1 MASDALVLLRNTGDE
16 PLTFEVDIGK
26 MVKFVNRFVLPPGRS
41 SEIEITNIIP
51 LVLFD
56 RGFQNAIVAG
66 TLILTFDFTTSEGV
80 DSTASNFVW
89 NISKFLNADP
99 NGWLES

>member
-1 MASDALVLLRNTGDE
+1 MATDALVLLLNTSTE
-16 PLTFEVDIGK
+16 PLTFEVDIAK
-26 MVKFVNRFVLPPGRS
+26 TVKFVNRFILPAGRTV
-41 SEIEITNIIP
+41 EIEITNIIP

-56 RGFQNAIVAG
+56 REFQNAIVNG
-66 TLILTFDFTTSEGV
+66 TLELTFDFTTSEGV